1 MYSLPAEWYEQ
12 DGVVLTWPH
21 QYTDMAPF
29 LKEVYPI
36 YLKISQEITKRQ
48 KLVLIVYDSILKSK
62 VKNQLI
68 YHKVDL
74 KKVIFVIA
82 PTNDI
87 WIRDYGIIT
96 LINSKKKLKINDFI
110 FNGWG
115 NKYISY
121 LDNKINSYLINQ
133 VINPEVK
140 TESIPFILEGGA
152 IDSDGQGTLLT
163 TKSCLLNTNRN
174 PHFTSRQIEKIL
186 LKKLGAQKIIYLENG
201 YLEGD
206 DTDSH
211 VDTLVRFAPNNTI
224 VYVTC
229 NNKKDSHYKYFQK
242 LETELKDLK
251 TEEGRNYN
259 LISLPWTEPKYNAQG
274 NRLPV
279 TYANY
284 LIINGAVLVPI
295 YRDKSDKIALRQ
307 VQKAYPNYKII
318 GIDCL
323 PLIYQFGSL
332 HCISMQLPQ
341 GLLKY

>member
-21 QYTDMAPF
+21 QDTDIAPF
-29 LKEVYPI
+29 LKQVYPI
-36 YLKISQEITKRQ
+36 YLKISQAITQRQ
-48 KLVLIVYDSILKSK
+48 KLVLIVYDSILKYE

-68 YHKVDL
+68 LHKIDL
-74 KKVIFVIA
+74 EQVIFMIA

-96 LINSKKKLKINDFI
+96 LVNSQNKLKINNFI

-115 NKYISY
+115 NKYKHH
-121 LDNKINSYLINQ
+121 LDNRINSHLINK

-140 TESIPFILEGGA
+140 TESIPFVLEGGA
-152 IDSDGQGTLLT
+152 IDSDGKGTILT
-163 TKSCLLNTNRN
+163 TKSCLLNPNRN
-174 PHFTSRQIEKIL
+174 PQFTQRQIQEIL
-186 LKKLGAQKIIYLENG
+186 LKKLGAKTIIYLEHG
-201 YLEGD
+201 HLEGD

-229 NNKKDSHYKYFQK
+229 PDKKDSHYKDLQG

-251 TEEGRNYN
+251 TEEAKNYN
-259 LISLPWTEPKYNAQG
+259 LISLPWTKHKYNAQG
-274 NRLPV
+274 NRLPA

-284 LIINGAVLVPI
+284 LIINGAVLVPT
-295 YRDKSDKIALRQ
+295 YRDKSDKTALIQ
-307 VQKAYPNYKII
+307 VQKAYPSYQII

-332 HCISMQLPQ
+332 HCMSMQLPK
-341 GLLKY
+341 GLLQ

>member
-1 MYSLPAEWYEQ
+1 MYLLPAEWYEQ

-21 QYTDMAPF
+21 QDTDMAPF
-29 LKEVYPI
+29 LKQVYPI
-36 YLKISQEITKRQ
+36 YLKISQAITQRQ
-48 KLVLIVYDSILKSK
+48 KLVLIVHDSILKSK
-62 VKNQLI
+62 VENQLI
-68 YHKVDL
+68 SYKVDL
-74 KKVIFVIA
+74 KNVIFIIA

-96 LINSKKKLKINDFI
+96 LINSQKKLKINNFI

-115 NKYISY
+115 NKYTSY
-121 LDNKINSYLINQ
+121 LDNRINSYLIDQ

-140 TESIPFILEGGA
+140 TESIPFVLEGGA
-152 IDSDGQGTLLT
+152 IDSNGKGTLLT
-163 TKSCLLNTNRN
+163 TKSCLFNTNRN
-174 PHFTSRQIEKIL
+174 PQFTQRQTKKIL
-186 LKKLGAQKIIYLENG
+186 TEKLGAKKIICLEHG

-211 VDTLVRFAPNNTI
+211 VDTLVRFAPKNTI

-229 NNKKDSHYKYFQK
+229 HDKKDSHYKDIQG
-242 LETELKDLK
+242 LEAELKDLK
-251 TEEGRNYN
+251 TEEAKNYN
-259 LISLPWTEPKYNAQG
+259 LISLPWPEPKYNAQG
-274 NRLPV
+274 NRLPA

-295 YRDKSDKIALRQ
+295 YRDRSDEIALIQ
-307 VQKAYPNYKII
+307 IQKAYPNYHII

-332 HCISMQLPQ
+332 HCISMQLPK
-341 GLLKY
+341 GLLK

>member
-21 QYTDMAPF
+21 QDTDMAPF
-29 LKEVYPI
+29 LKQVYPI
-36 YLKISQEITKRQ
+36 YLKISKAITQRQ
-48 KLVLIVYDSILKSK
+48 KLVLIVHDSILKSE
-62 VKNQLI
+62 VKNKLI
-68 YHKVDL
+68 SHKIDL

-96 LINSKKKLKINDFI
+96 LINSQKKLKINNFI

-115 NKYISY
+115 NKYKNY
-121 LDNKINSYLINQ
+121 LDNRINIHLINQ
-133 VINPEVK
+133 IINPEVK
-140 TESIPFILEGGA
+140 TESIPFVLEGGA
-152 IDSDGQGTLLT
+152 IDSDGKGTLLT
-163 TKSCLLNTNRN
+163 TKSCLLNPNRN
-174 PHFTSRQIEKIL
+174 PQFTRKKIEEIL
-186 LKKLGAQKIIYLENG
+186 LEKLGIKKIIYLEHG

-206 DTDSH
+206 DTDGH

-229 NNKKDSHYKYFQK
+229 SDKKDSHYKDFQG

-251 TEEGRNYN
+251 TEEVKSYN
-259 LISLPWTEPKYNAQG
+259 LISLPWPEPKYNAQG
-274 NRLPV
+274 NRLPA

-284 LIINGAVLVPI
+284 LIMNGAVLVPI
-295 YRDKSDKIALRQ
+295 YRDKSDKTALIQ
-307 VQKAYPNYKII
+307 VQKAYPNYQII

-332 HCISMQLPQ
+332 HCISMQLPK
-341 GLLKY
+341 GLLK

>member
-12 DGVVLTWPH
+12 DGVMLTWPH
-21 QYTDMAPF
+21 QDTDMAPF
-29 LKEVYPI
+29 LKQVYPI
-36 YLKISQEITKRQ
+36 YLKISQVITKRQ
-48 KLVLIVYDSILKSK
+48 KLVLIVHNYILKTE

-68 YHKVDL
+68 RHNIDL
-74 KKVIFVIA
+74 KKVIFLVV

-96 LINSKKKLKINDFI
+96 LINSQKKLKINDFI

-115 NKYISY
+115 NKYKSN
-121 LDNKINSYLINQ
+121 LDNKINSYLVAQ

-140 TESIPFILEGGA
+140 TEYISFVLEGGA
-152 IDSDGQGTLLT
+152 IDSDGKGTLLT
-163 TKSCLLNTNRN
+163 TKSCLLNSNRN
-174 PHFTSRQIEKIL
+174 PQFTQEKINKIL
-186 LKKLGAQKIIYLENG
+186 LKKLGVKKIIYLEHG

-206 DTDSH
+206 DTDGH
-211 VDTLVRFAPNNTI
+211 IDTLVRFAPNNTI

-229 NNKKDSHYKYFQK
+229 NDEKDSHYQDFQG

-251 TEEGRNYN
+251 TEEAKSYN
-259 LISLPWTEPKYNAQG
+259 LIPLPWPKPKYNAQG
-274 NRLPV
+274 NRLPA

-295 YRDKSDKIALRQ
+295 YRDKSDETALIQ
-307 VQKAYPNYKII
+307 VQKAYPNYQII

-332 HCISMQLPQ
+332 HCISMQLPK
-341 GLLKY
+341 GLLK

>member
-21 QYTDMAPF
+21 QDTDMAPF
-29 LKEVYPI
+29 LKQVYPI
-36 YLKISQEITKRQ
+36 YLKISQAITQRQ
-48 KLVLIVYDSILKSK
+48 KLVLIVYDSILKSE

-68 YHKVDL
+68 LQKIDL
-74 KKVIFVIA
+74 EQVIFMIA

-87 WIRDYGIIT
+87 WIRDYAIIT
-96 LINSKKKLKINDFI
+96 LLNSQNKLKINNFI

-115 NKYISY
+115 NKYKNY
-121 LDNKINSYLINQ
+121 LDNRINSHLINK

-140 TESIPFILEGGA
+140 TESIPFVLEGGA
-152 IDSDGQGTLLT
+152 IDSDGKGTILT
-163 TKSCLLNTNRN
+163 TKSCLLNSNRN
-174 PHFTSRQIEKIL
+174 SQFTQRKIKEIL
-186 LKKLGAQKIIYLENG
+186 LKKLGAKKIIYLEHG
-201 YLEGD
+201 HLEGD

-229 NNKKDSHYKYFQK
+229 SDKKDSHYKDLQG

-251 TEEGRNYN
+251 TEEAKSYN

-274 NRLPV
+274 NRLPA

-295 YRDKSDKIALRQ
+295 YRDKSDKTALIQ
-307 VQKAYPNYKII
+307 VQKAYPNYQII

-323 PLIYQFGSL
+323 PLIHQFGSL
-332 HCISMQLPQ
+332 HCISMQLPK
-341 GLLKY
+341 GLLK

>member
-21 QYTDMAPF
+21 QDTDMAPF
-29 LKEVYPI
+29 LKQVYPI
-36 YLKISQEITKRQ
+36 YLKISQAITQRQ
-48 KLVLIVYDSILKSK
+48 KLVLIVYDSILKYE

-68 YHKVDL
+68 LQKIDL
-74 KKVIFVIA
+74 EQVIFMIA

-87 WIRDYGIIT
+87 WIRDYAIIT
-96 LINSKKKLKINDFI
+96 LVNSQNKLKINNFI

-115 NKYISY
+115 NKYKNY
-121 LDNKINSYLINQ
+121 LDNRINSHLINK

-140 TESIPFILEGGA
+140 TESIPFVLEGGA
-152 IDSDGQGTLLT
+152 IDSDGKGTILT
-163 TKSCLLNTNRN
+163 TKSCLLNSNRN
-174 PHFTSRQIEKIL
+174 PQLTQRKIKEIL
-186 LKKLGAQKIIYLENG
+186 LKKLGAKKIIYLEHG
-201 YLEGD
+201 HLEGD

-229 NNKKDSHYKYFQK
+229 YDKKDSHYKDLQG
-242 LETELKDLK
+242 LETELKELK
-251 TEEGRNYN
+251 TEEAKSYN

-274 NRLPV
+274 NRLPA

-295 YRDKSDKIALRQ
+295 YRDKSDKTALIQ

-323 PLIYQFGSL
+323 PLINQFGSL
-332 HCISMQLPQ
+332 HCISMQLPK
-341 GLLKY
+341 GLLK